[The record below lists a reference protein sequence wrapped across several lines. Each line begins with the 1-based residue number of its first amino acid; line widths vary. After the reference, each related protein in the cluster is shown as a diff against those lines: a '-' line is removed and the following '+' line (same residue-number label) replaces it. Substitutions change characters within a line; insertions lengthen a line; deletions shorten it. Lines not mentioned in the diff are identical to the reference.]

1 MLMMFN
7 ATFNNISVISWLSI
21 LLMEETGAPK
31 ENHDLT
37 QVTDKHDHIM
47 LYRVYLAINGD
58 LSNNI
63 SGDMH
68 W

>member
-1 MLMMFN
+1 MMFN

-21 LLMEETGAPK
+21 LLVEETGAPK
-31 ENHDLT
+31 EIHDLT
-37 QVTDKHDHIM
+37 QVTNKHDHIM

-58 LSNNI
+58 LSYNI

-68 W
+68 

>member
-21 LLMEETGAPK
+21 LLVEETGAPK
-31 ENHDLT
+31 EIHDLT

-47 LYRVYLAINGD
+47 LYQVYLAINGD
-58 LSNNI
+58 LSHNI
-63 SGDMH
+63 SGGMH
-68 W
+68 